1 MEMEGRRWPPLVVP
15 KSLVLR
21 QRLADLVVELT
32 PKILTT
38 ALFSR
43 SLEQA
48 RRAAQCSPARKRW
61 ENVTQRWQAPAGR
74 HKFHALS
81 RNFLDGER
89 RFRKYADESFFE
101 FSGPDLI
108 SSNFGNGCIDPLSC
122 EEGSNLR
129 TEPINRFFF
138 PD

>member
-1 MEMEGRRWPPLVVP
+1 MASPGG
-15 KSLVLR
+15 
-21 QRLADLVVELT
+21 
-32 PKILTT
+32 
-38 ALFSR
+38 
-43 SLEQA
+43 
-48 RRAAQCSPARKRW
+48 AAQ
-61 ENVTQRWQAPAGR
+61 V
-74 HKFHALS
+74 S
-81 RNFLDGER
+81 RAIEEFLDGER

-108 SSNFGNGCIDPLSC
+108 SSKFRNGCIDPLSC